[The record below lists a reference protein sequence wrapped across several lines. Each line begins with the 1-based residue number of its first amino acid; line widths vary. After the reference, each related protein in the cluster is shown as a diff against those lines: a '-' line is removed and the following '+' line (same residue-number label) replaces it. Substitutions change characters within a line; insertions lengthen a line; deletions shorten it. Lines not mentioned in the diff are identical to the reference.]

1 MRLILAVLVASLAG
15 PGMVR
20 AAPYGP
26 EPPPVVKATL
36 VQQSAALY
44 RDKYLH
50 GYVPCPAPTHANE
63 VVICGNGRVG
73 SADRLPLPDE
83 RGPRDGPRT
92 ATGEIPRAV
101 QAMADPDICG
111 PQSCAGGG
119 PINLIA
125 AAAAGVKLVRA
136 LVDPD

>member
-1 MRLILAVLVASLAG
+1 MRLILAALVACAFGSVMAC
-15 PGMVR
+15 

-26 EPPPVVKATL
+26 EPTPVTKATL

-44 RDKYLH
+44 RDKYRH
-50 GYVPCPAPTHANE
+50 GYVPCPTPTHANE
-63 VVICGNGRVG
+63 VVICGNGRGG

-83 RGPRDGPRT
+83 RGPRN
-92 ATGEIPRAV
+92 ATGEIPGAV
-101 QAMADPDICG
+101 EAMADPDICG

-119 PINLIA
+119 PVNLIA